1 MDGRKGEMR
10 RKEMVEISDYML
22 GVRRY
27 QEDAFFNGLVI
38 VDLPLSLSL
47 FLVYCMYANLNGC
60 EWDSIEPGI

>member
-1 MDGRKGEMR
+1 
-10 RKEMVEISDYML
+10 ML

-60 EWDSIEPGI
+60 EWDSIEPGK

>member
-1 MDGRKGEMR
+1 MEGEAR
-10 RKEMVEISDYML
+10 RGENKWWKLATML

-60 EWDSIEPGI
+60 EWDSIEPGK